1 MVRRND
7 SQSKKDEEV
16 KTMDKMFELIN
27 SLNALTKAVTALTE
41 KITSEYLNTFETIYD
56 SEKDEPQE
64 ITAKEQPTP
73 EQQTVTFEELRSR
86 LSEISRNGHTA
97 EVKELLRKFGAD
109 KLSDVA
115 ESDYT
120 ALLAEAEVIA
130 NAG

>member
-56 SEKDEPQE
+56 SEKE
-64 ITAKEQPTP
+64 
-73 EQQTVTFEELRSR
+73 TVTFVELRSR

-120 ALLAEAEVIA
+120 ALLAEAKVIA